1 MIEIMEIVDISLIQN
16 MGIQITYV
24 EILHS
29 WA

>member
-1 MIEIMEIVDISLIQN
+1 MIEIMEIVDISLAQN

-24 EILHS
+24 EILQS